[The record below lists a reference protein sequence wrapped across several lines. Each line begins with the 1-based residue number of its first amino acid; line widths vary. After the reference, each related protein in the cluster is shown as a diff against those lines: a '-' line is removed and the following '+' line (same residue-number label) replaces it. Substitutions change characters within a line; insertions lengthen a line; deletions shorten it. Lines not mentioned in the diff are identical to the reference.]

1 MTVHIETVGRG
12 APLIMLHGWAMHSGL
27 WTPLLSP
34 LTNHFQLHLV
44 DLPGHGHS
52 GAVEPYT
59 LDEITGAV
67 ARALD
72 TVRSPLTLLGWSL
85 GGAVAL
91 AWALAAPSRIAR
103 LILTG
108 TTPCFVQRP
117 TCRFDSRL
125 NAVPAIFSLGSVR
138 H

>member
-85 GGAVAL
+85 VGAVAL
-91 AWALAAPSRIAR
+91 AWALAAPSRMA
-103 LILTG
+103 G
-108 TTPCFVQRP
+108 P
-117 TCRFDSRL
+117 TCPGPR
-125 NAVPAIFSLGSVR
+125 PASVR
-138 H
+138 RPAWPNARA